1 MRSMGQG
8 NWIGRLY
15 WLHIYFV
22 RNIMHLFKI
31 QWNGNKSQSFQT
43 ITTPSPIHFSS
54 SSLHPVG
61 IPSKPLNYI
70 QLMHGNFRYEN
81 FAFVRLN
88 KSDERESSVRSSVR
102 APSDG
107 KREKERVCCICSCNI
122 RRPSDAS
129 AWAVYCASWRADVS
143 LCLCV

>member
-1 MRSMGQG
+1 MGNIQAEIICEAWAKETELVVYTG
-8 NWIGRLY
+8 YTYTSFG
-15 WLHIYFV
+15 
-22 RNIMHLFKI
+22 NIMHLFKI

-129 AWAVYCASWRADVS
+129 A
-143 LCLCV
+143 